1 MRGRKIG
8 NIINIVITTLLYT
21 VLISAMAIVASMRM
35 SGEDVSL
42 FGYKVKTVLS
52 GSMEPG
58 IQTGSIIAIKEP
70 EPNYTFEKND
80 VITFITEEEKI
91 ITHRIDEVRKDDGS
105 YVTKGDANDAADLEP
120 VRQENIIGIYTGLT
134 IPYLG
139 YVSTFVNSKEGLA
152 LLLILPGIG
161 LIFYSVVLITKTFMK
176 LDTTNNNKSYQSKN
190 NRKGN
195 V

>member
-21 VLISAMAIVASMRM
+21 VLISAMAIVVSMRM
-35 SGEDVSL
+35 SGADVSL
-42 FGYKVKTVLS
+42 IGYKVKTVLS

-195 V
+195 L

>member
-21 VLISAMAIVASMRM
+21 VLISAMVIVVSMRM

-42 FGYKVKTVLS
+42 IGYKVKTLLC

-70 EPNYTFEKND
+70 EPRYTFEKND

-91 ITHRIDEVRKDDGS
+91 ITHRIDEGRKDERY
-105 YVTKGDANDAADLEP
+105 YVTKGDANDDEDKKLASK
-120 VRQENIIGIYTGLT
+120 QNINVVYTGLT
-134 IPYLG
+134 IPLLQ
-139 YVSTFVNSKEGLA
+139 YV
-152 LLLILPGIG
+152 I
-161 LIFYSVVLITKTFMK
+161 
-176 LDTTNNNKSYQSKN
+176 D
-190 NRKGN
+190 
-195 V
+195 

>member
-21 VLISAMAIVASMRM
+21 VLISAMAIVVSMRL
-35 SGEDVSL
+35 SGADVSL
-42 FGYKVKTVLS
+42 IGYQVKTVLS

-58 IQTGSIIAIKEP
+58 MQTGSTSAIKTP
-70 EPNYTFEKND
+70 EPSYPVKKND

-91 ITHRIDEVRKDDGS
+91 RTHRIDEVRKDDGS

-195 V
+195 L

>member
-21 VLISAMAIVASMRM
+21 VLISAMAIVVSMRM

-42 FGYKVKTVLS
+42 IGYKVKTVLS

-58 IQTGSIIAIKEP
+58 IQMGLIISIKET
-70 EPNYTFEKND
+70 EKNYTFEKND

-120 VRQENIIGIYTGLT
+120 VRQENIIGIYT
-134 IPYLG
+134 
-139 YVSTFVNSKEGLA
+139 
-152 LLLILPGIG
+152 
-161 LIFYSVVLITKTFMK
+161 
-176 LDTTNNNKSYQSKN
+176 
-190 NRKGN
+190 
-195 V
+195 

>member
-21 VLISAMAIVASMRM
+21 VLISAMAIVVSMRM

-42 FGYKVKTVLS
+42 IGYKVKTVLS

-195 V
+195 L

>member
-21 VLISAMAIVASMRM
+21 VLISAMAIVVSMRM
-35 SGEDVSL
+35 SGVDVSL

-105 YVTKGDANDAADLEP
+105 YVTKGDAN
-120 VRQENIIGIYTGLT
+120 
-134 IPYLG
+134 
-139 YVSTFVNSKEGLA
+139 
-152 LLLILPGIG
+152 
-161 LIFYSVVLITKTFMK
+161 
-176 LDTTNNNKSYQSKN
+176 
-190 NRKGN
+190 
-195 V
+195 

>member
-1 MRGRKIG
+1 MFMRGRKIV
-8 NIINIVITTLLYT
+8 NIINIIITTLLYA
-21 VLISAMAIVASMRM
+21 VLISVMAVVVSMRV

-42 FGYKVKTVLS
+42 FGYKMKTVLS

-80 VITFITEEEKI
+80 VITFITDEEKL
-91 ITHRIDEVRKDDGS
+91 ITHRIDKVRNDNKS
-105 YVTKGDANDAADLEP
+105 YVTKGDANDAVDLEP
-120 VRQENIIGIYTGLT
+120 VRRENIIGVYTGFT

-161 LIFYSVVLITKTFMK
+161 LIFYSVFLISKTFTK
-176 LDTTNNNKSYQSKN
+176 LDTTNNNTSYHSK
-190 NRKGN
+190 K
-195 V
+195 

>member
-21 VLISAMAIVASMRM
+21 VLISAMAIVVSMRM

-195 V
+195 L

>member
-21 VLISAMAIVASMRM
+21 VLISAMASVVSMRM
-35 SGEDVSL
+35 SGEDISL
-42 FGYKVKTVLS
+42 IGYKVKTVLS
-52 GSMEPG
+52 GSLEPG
-58 IQTGSIIAIKEP
+58 IKKRSIIAIEET

-80 VITFITEEEKI
+80 VITYINEEEKI

-105 YVTKGDANDAADLEP
+105 YVTKGDDNDAADLEP

-195 V
+195 L

>member
-1 MRGRKIG
+1 
-8 NIINIVITTLLYT
+8 
-21 VLISAMAIVASMRM
+21 M

-42 FGYKVKTVLS
+42 IGYKVKTVLS
-52 GSMEPG
+52 GSLEPG
-58 IQTGSIIAIKEP
+58 IQTGSIIAIKAP

-91 ITHRIDEVRKDDGS
+91 ITHQIDEVRTDDGY
-105 YVTKGDANDAADLEP
+105 YVTKGDANDDADLEQ
-120 VRQENIIGIYTGLT
+120 VREENIIGIYTELT

-195 V
+195 L